1 MDDEEKFSYQ
11 QPTDNKIDMTEAAD
25 ATPTTKRKLYMH
37 EKFKA
42 LRNFAL
48 NNEPIRVAYDNQKL

>member
-11 QPTDNKIDMTEAAD
+11 QATDNKIDMTEAAD

-48 NNEPIRVAYDNQKL
+48 NNEPI

>member
-1 MDDEEKFSYQ
+1 MDDEEKFS
-11 QPTDNKIDMTEAAD
+11 PD
-25 ATPTTKRKLYMH
+25 ASVTVTTPTTKRKLYMH

-48 NNEPIRVAYDNQKL
+48 NNEPIRVTYVNQKS